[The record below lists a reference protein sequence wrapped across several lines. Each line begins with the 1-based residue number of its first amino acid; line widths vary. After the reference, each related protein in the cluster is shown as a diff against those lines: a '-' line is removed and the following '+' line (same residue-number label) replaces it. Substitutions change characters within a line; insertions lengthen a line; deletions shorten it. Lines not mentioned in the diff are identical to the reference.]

1 MTLPPDFGTIPFMPV
16 ESLDTA
22 QTVVRVFDIV
32 VIGLVALA
40 LVLAVLAI
48 WLAGNR
54 RRMVIYVALG
64 TIVTFLLVRLFTRA
78 ASDAMTA
85 SISEEGL
92 RGAVRSILDATLS
105 DFRGWALIIVLVL
118 GIIAIVVYAFGRPMV
133 SRASFSSERSRERIG
148 LALVALVVLWIAVGL
163 EVALLA
169 AVLIIGLELVLRRD
183 QGDSGEANPP
193 STSMPYTPIPPPTP
207 PSSG

>member
-1 MTLPPDFGTIPFMPV
+1 
-16 ESLDTA
+16 
-22 QTVVRVFDIV
+22 
-32 VIGLVALA
+32 
-40 LVLAVLAI
+40 
-48 WLAGNR
+48 
-54 RRMVIYVALG
+54 
-64 TIVTFLLVRLFTRA
+64 
-78 ASDAMTA
+78 MTA
-85 SISEEGL
+85 SIASKGL
-92 RGAVRSILDATLS
+92 RGAVRVDPRCHA
-105 DFRGWALIIVLVL
+105 FRLPRLGALILLVL
-118 GIIAIVVYAFGRPMV
+118 GIIAIVVYAFGRPSV

-183 QGDSGEANPP
+183 QGDSGEADPP